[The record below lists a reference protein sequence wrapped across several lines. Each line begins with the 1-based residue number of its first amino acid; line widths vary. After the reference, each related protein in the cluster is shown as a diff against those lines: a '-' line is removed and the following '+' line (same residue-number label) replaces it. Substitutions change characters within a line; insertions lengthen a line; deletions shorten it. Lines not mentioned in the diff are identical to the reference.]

1 MFPRVIVT
9 LSTFAPLSVNSAK
22 GLAVRF
28 FAKSTLSDE
37 PRFFATLR
45 MTGSEGLRMTLV

>member
-9 LSTFAPLSVNSAK
+9 LSRAK

-28 FAKSTLSDE
+28 FAEFILSDG

-45 MTGSEGLRMTLV
+45 MTESEGLRMTLV